1 MCPNTYS
8 IPTTHQ
14 LSDTS
19 GTECDVLHKSCMNEK
34 GDNESYKGT
43 ELNGKQFVGFAL
55 DLLLDLGAVN
65 RVLTKSKNK
74 SFFSLALHWINSNL
88 FIASS
93 DDVHNA
99 HNL

>member
-1 MCPNTYS
+1 
-8 IPTTHQ
+8 
-14 LSDTS
+14 
-19 GTECDVLHKSCMNEK
+19 MNEK

-74 SFFSLALHWINSNL
+74 SFFHLHYIG
-88 FIASS
+88 
-93 DDVHNA
+93 
-99 HNL
+99 